1 MKDFMV
7 FMRKL
12 LIPWKKSYEKSCRIH
27 SMGFIASSRLVVKQ
41 LSNPQI
47 EKDAGIIVSL

>member
-1 MKDFMV
+1 
-7 FMRKL
+7 
-12 LIPWKKSYEKSCRIH
+12 
-27 SMGFIASSRLVVKQ
+27 MGFIASSRLVVKQ